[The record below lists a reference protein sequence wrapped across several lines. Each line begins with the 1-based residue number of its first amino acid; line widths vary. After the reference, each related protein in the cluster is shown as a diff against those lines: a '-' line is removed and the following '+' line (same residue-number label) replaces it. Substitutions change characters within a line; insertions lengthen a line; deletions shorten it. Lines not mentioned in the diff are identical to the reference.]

1 MKTFICVF
9 EPTIDART
17 NGAVPLTIA
26 LNSTNAKLASAA
38 AMIKLSEAYPEAMD
52 NFNTDEPIV
61 CEDSVGSPRPALDK
75 FDEKFAL
82 ENEFDGEKWVPVQ
95 YEDFNK
101 INVVIRIAAIL
112 LFNKTQF
119 TRSDVSKAVSF
130 VNESKEQHK
139 IRNIAEGLGKIKQLD
154 SMDAEQT
161 YEIANAVFEF
171 ADDDI
176 SVIDAIG
183 LGNNWLIEEP
193 KSEVETA
200 HEEQVIKRDY
210 AMLDTEIALALLSN
224 VDIDDVKCSDVRRAK
239 ELISNDDNAWKRW
252 SMSLRIYPDILDIPR
267 EKIFS
272 LITEARE
279 RTELLS
285 DANARKAFIDSKLG
299 TNQPKVTALGNG
311 RFSVDNLIQ
320 QPANDE
326 QSSTTVEEK
335 PSVVEE
341 KPPVIEEK
349 PRRTRKKKE
358 PAKVEESTATET
370 ATEQTK
376 EPEAVV
382 IKTTQSAVQHDDFEQ
397 RATIL
402 EESLKQQSAEQQAN
416 MYIWQQVQRTDPRF
430 TKPLTGVGYTGT
442 SINGTYMVMR
452 ATEIFGPLGTGWNY
466 EVLESEFI
474 DGMPLSEPIYD
485 EKNKYIGARYLR
497 DADGS
502 LFCEQHHSIKIL
514 LWYIIE
520 GEVRG
525 EIISYGATKFRYK
538 SNNGLVTDIEVYKK
552 SLTDA
557 IKKGLSMLGFSA
569 DVFLGMHDNPEYVA
583 SNKLEYEIKAATDSA
598 EDVTRVR
605 KELDEKFTKHTETM
619 RSAVTQNELRG
630 IASTLT
636 REISTHI
643 KLAQDRGDKEYAKYL
658 SGRLR
663 RLNEIEKE
671 CIDLFKQK
679 EEAI

>member
-9 EPTIDART
+9 EPITEART

-101 INVVIRIAAIL
+101 INVVIRIASIL

-130 VNESKEQHK
+130 VNESSDQPK

-171 ADDDI
+171 ADDNVTLI
-176 SVIDAIG
+176 EAIG
-183 LGNNWLIEEP
+183 LGNSWLVEEP
-193 KSEVETA
+193 KPEVTPTETK
-200 HEEQVIKRDY
+200 HEEEPVVKRDY
-210 AMLDTEIALALLSN
+210 EALDIEIALALLKVNPS
-224 VDIDDVKCSDVRRAK
+224 DAKSADVRRAK
-239 ELISNDDNAWKRW
+239 EIISNDDKAWKRW
-252 SMSLRIYPDILDIPR
+252 SMDLRTFPGVLNIPR
-267 EKIFS
+267 EQVFS
-272 LITEARE
+272 LITESLDQP
-279 RTELLS
+279 ELI
-285 DANARKAFIDSKLG
+285 DNANARKAFIDSKLG
-299 TNQPKVTALGNG
+299 TEQPKITSLGNG

-326 QSSTTVEEK
+326 PVSTT
-335 PSVVEE
+335 VEE
-341 KPPVIEEK
+341 KPPVIEDK
-349 PRRTRKKKE
+349 PKRTRKKKE
-358 PAKVEESTATET
+358 PAKVEESTATEAAIEPT
-370 ATEQTK
+370 QEPEPVVISATEMT
-376 EPEAVV
+376 
-382 IKTTQSAVQHDDFEQ
+382 VQHDDFEQ
-397 RATIL
+397 RAAVL
-402 EESLKQQSAEQQAN
+402 DDVLKDN
-416 MYIWQQVQRTDPRF
+416 NDHLNIWKRVQRTDARF
-430 TKPLTGVGYTGT
+430 TKPLEGVGFIGT
-442 SINGTYMVMR
+442 SINSTYMFMR
-452 ATEIFGPLGTGWNY
+452 ATEIFGPIGEGWGY
-466 EVLESEFI
+466 EVIEEKFI
-474 DGMPLSEPIYD
+474 DGKPLVEPVLD
-485 EKNKYIGARYLR
+485 ERNKQVATRFLR
-497 DADGS
+497 DGDGS
-502 LFCEQHHSIKIL
+502 LFCEQNHSLKIRF
-514 LWYIIE
+514 WYIIE
-520 GEVRG
+520 CETRG
-525 EIISYGATKFRYK
+525 EFESYGATPYRYQTNYGIK
-538 SNNGLVTDIEVYKK
+538 VDGEVIKK

-557 IKKGLSMLGFSA
+557 IKKALSMLGFSS
-569 DVFLGMHDNPEYVA
+569 DVFMGMHDNPEYVA
-583 SNKLEYEIKAATDSA
+583 SNKLEYEIKAATDNA

-605 KELDEKFTKHTETM
+605 KELDDKFTKHTETM

-671 CIDLFKQK
+671 CADLLKQK

>member
-9 EPTIDART
+9 EPTIEART

-130 VNESKEQHK
+130 VNESSDKPK

-224 VDIDDVKCSDVRRAK
+224 VDIDDVKGSDVRRAK

-335 PSVVEE
+335 HSVVEE

-349 PRRTRKKKE
+349 PKRTRKKK
-358 PAKVEESTATET
+358 
-370 ATEQTK
+370 
-376 EPEAVV
+376 EAVV

-397 RATIL
+397 RAAIIDDV
-402 EESLKQQSAEQQAN
+402 LKDN
-416 MYIWQQVQRTDPRF
+416 NDHLNIWKRVQRTDARF
-430 TKPLTGVGYTGT
+430 TKPLEGMGFIGT
-442 SINGTYMVMR
+442 SINSTYMFMR
-452 ATEIFGPLGTGWNY
+452 ATEIFGPIGEGWGY
-466 EVLESEFI
+466 EVIEEKFI
-474 DGMPLSEPIYD
+474 DGKPLVEPILD
-485 EKNKYIGARYLR
+485 ERNKQVATRFLR
-497 DADGS
+497 DGDGS
-502 LFCEQHHSIKIL
+502 LFCEQNHSLKIKF
-514 LWYIIE
+514 WYIIE
-520 GEVRG
+520 GEIRG
-525 EIISYGATKFRYK
+525 EFESYGATPYRYQTNYGIK
-538 SNNGLVTDIEVYKK
+538 VDGEVIKK

-557 IKKGLSMLGFSA
+557 IKKALSMLGFSS
-569 DVFLGMHDNPEYVA
+569 DMFMGMHDNPEYVA

-619 RSAVTQNELRG
+619 RSAVTPNELRG
-630 IASTLT
+630 ITSTLT
-636 REISTHI
+636 REISTHA
-643 KLAQDRGDKEYAKYL
+643 KLAKQRGDNEYEKYL
-658 SGRLR
+658 NGRLR

-671 CIDLFKQK
+671 CLDQLKQK

>member
-9 EPTIDART
+9 EPTTDART

-61 CEDSVGSPRPALDK
+61 CEDSVGSPRPALDM

-130 VNESKEQHK
+130 VNESSDQPK

-171 ADDDI
+171 ADDNVTLI
-176 SVIDAIG
+176 EAIG
-183 LGNNWLIEEP
+183 LGNSWLVEEP
-193 KSEVETA
+193 KSEVVITETTSA
-200 HEEQVIKRDY
+200 EEPVIKRDY
-210 AMLDTEIALALLSN
+210 SMIDTEIALALLGN
-224 VDIDDVKCSDVRRAK
+224 VDINDVKGSDVRKAK
-239 ELISNDDNAWKRW
+239 ELIASDDKAWKRW
-252 SMSLRIYPDILDIPR
+252 SMDLRTFTGILNIPR
-267 EKIFS
+267 EQVFA
-272 LITEARE
+272 LITESLDQP
-279 RTELLS
+279 ELI
-285 DANARKAFIDSKLG
+285 DNANARKAFIDSKLG

-311 RFSVDNLIQ
+311 RFSVDNLVNK
-320 QPANDE
+320 PANDE
-326 QSSTTVEEK
+326 QSSTVI
-335 PSVVEE
+335 EE
-341 KPPVIEEK
+341 KPPVIEDK
-349 PRRTRKKKE
+349 PKRTRKKKE
-358 PAKVEESTATET
+358 PAKVEESTSTE
-370 ATEQTK
+370 AAIEPTK
-376 EPEAVV
+376 EPESVV
-382 IKTTQSAVQHDDFEQ
+382 ISATEMTVQRDDFEQ
-397 RATIL
+397 RAAVL
-402 EESLKQQSAEQQAN
+402 DDVLKDN
-416 MYIWQQVQRTDPRF
+416 NDHLNIWKRVQRTDARF
-430 TKPLTGVGYTGT
+430 TKPLEGVGFVGT
-442 SINGTYMVMR
+442 SINSTYMFMR
-452 ATEIFGPLGTGWNY
+452 ATEIFGPIGEGWGY
-466 EVLESEFI
+466 EVIEEKFI
-474 DGMPLSEPIYD
+474 DGKPLVEPVLD
-485 EKNKYIGARYLR
+485 ERNKQVATRFLR
-497 DADGS
+497 DSDGS
-502 LFCEQHHSIKIL
+502 LFCEQNHSLKIKF
-514 LWYIIE
+514 WYIIE
-520 GEVRG
+520 CETRG
-525 EIISYGATKFRYK
+525 EFESYGATPYRYQTNYGIK
-538 SNNGLVTDIEVYKK
+538 VDGEVIKK

-557 IKKGLSMLGFSA
+557 IKKALSMLGFSS
-569 DVFLGMHDNPEYVA
+569 DVFMGMHDNPEYVA
-583 SNKLEYEIKAATDSA
+583 SNKLEYEIKAATDNA

-605 KELDEKFTKHTETM
+605 KELDDKFTKHTETM

-671 CIDLFKQK
+671 CIDLLKQK